1 MSGPCRATSESPQ
14 KETRGLLFGG
24 PMATVYVFKWDQNI
38 PYVYMHIYVPCMY
51 IHYVWGPIC
60 IL

>member
-1 MSGPCRATSESPQ
+1 MSGPCRATSDSPQ

-24 PMATVYVFKWDQNI
+24 PMETMYVLQMGPKYTI
-38 PYVYMHIYVPCMY
+38 YMHMCHVCT
-51 IHYVWGPIC
+51 IHCVWGPVC